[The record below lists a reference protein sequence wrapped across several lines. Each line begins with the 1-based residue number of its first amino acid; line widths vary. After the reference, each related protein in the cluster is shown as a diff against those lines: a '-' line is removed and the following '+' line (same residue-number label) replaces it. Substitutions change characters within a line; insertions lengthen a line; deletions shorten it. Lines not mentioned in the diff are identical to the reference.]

1 MHSLTS
7 ETPPLHG
14 SRYTEEDWNNDSTI
28 ENGQFYPL
36 SKVEPSTI
44 FHLTIVQAARGV
56 QEGNLSL
63 CAGSRDS

>member
-14 SRYTEEDWNNDSTI
+14 SRYTEKDWNNDSTI

-36 SKVEPSTI
+36 SKVEMLFAFQTQ
-44 FHLTIVQAARGV
+44 LLQRRRRIVF
-56 QEGNLSL
+56 
-63 CAGSRDS
+63 